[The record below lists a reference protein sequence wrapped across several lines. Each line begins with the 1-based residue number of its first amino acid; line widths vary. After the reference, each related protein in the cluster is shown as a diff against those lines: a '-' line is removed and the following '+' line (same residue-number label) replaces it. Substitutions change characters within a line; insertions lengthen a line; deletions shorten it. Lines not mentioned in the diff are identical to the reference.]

1 MPNEEL
7 VQRGYYGDNGLS
19 GDRFGSF
26 EVLNLGATTFSVL
39 ARAGLAFAPPS
50 EVQYPFTRFKP
61 PARIG
66 GAKPDTVVARRMDG
80 KLAPVAV
87 LEHKAP
93 REIDTQA
100 KWTSAAE
107 QAIFYGAV
115 LGARLA
121 AFTNGTDVHYV
132 DVTKS
137 VQQGVVVVIEDARAW
152 GPAVV
157 DDLLS
162 VQPGEVKD
170 PTELAEAVWQIIWHA
185 TKAEPKDCL
194 LTFVEIFMLKFLS
207 DNLPAKNLPQR
218 FRFDTLLADEAA
230 FRETHGKLQ
239 VDYYVSDI
247 RPQIKRLFPDNTIVG
262 EEGLPEVFGLKTL
275 VSKTSIINGFV
286 FLRSSERS
294 LSAFNRTFL
303 DILAAFQRFG
313 PLTAIEPEFK
323 LRLYETFL
331 RRSARQQRLGQFFT
345 PRNIIRPMVRMA
357 QLGKLPDGA
366 LVLDPAAGVGGFLL
380 EPLLF
385 DDSLPDNYTFSGGS
399 AKRRVRTVGID
410 VDTDLH
416 ILAKAN
422 TLLHLAESV
431 RDPRVSIDALNQG
444 MANTMLLMN
453 EHEMLGSLLNPPRE
467 QADVVLTNP
476 PYVTKGSSVYREAA
490 ADVQGDR
497 NGLDLRDYY
506 DTGGLGVE
514 ALFMR
519 YIAGSLREGGRAFVI
534 VPLGLLNRSEPKP
547 KRSLLA
553 ECNVVASI
561 ALPRKAF
568 FNTAQPTYVLVLE
581 RRYTPEDPRPDVF
594 CAIARST
601 GETLDARRTPTPDDN
616 DLAEIAEVFVAW
628 SNGDPT
634 PAAELPFVKIESATE
649 FDESKRWDVTRF
661 WDDDELVKMGVRV
674 PPVER
679 TEFIDEAA
687 DTLRELIA
695 ELDEANADL
704 RALVPIST
712 VKWSVGDPDLFTLKP
727 GKRVRHQDVL
737 DHPGDL
743 PVLSCFTRA
752 TAEKGRVDEEW
763 ALGIGAWI
771 IDRPT
776 VTVNA
781 TGASGVGIVFL
792 RETRAMIT
800 DDVIAVVPE
809 VDGLDPQYLA
819 VALSSVI
826 GQGDFQYEAKLY
838 QGRLKEL
845 KIEVPVCEDGTPDIE
860 LQRAIGRAV
869 ARVEQIKERMT
880 DLGTW
885 SKQSR
890 LI

>member
-7 VQRGYYGDNGLS
+7 AQRGYFDDAGLHGS
-19 GDRFGSF
+19 RFGSL
-26 EVLNLGATTFSVL
+26 EVLNLGSSTFTAL
-39 ARAGLAFAPPS
+39 ARAGLTFVLPS
-50 EVQYPFTRFKP
+50 EVPYPFTSFKP
-61 PARIG
+61 PARVG
-66 GAKPDTVVARRMDG
+66 GAKPDEVVCRRVNG
-80 KLAPVAV
+80 RLVPVAV

-93 REIDTQA
+93 NEIDTSA
-100 KWTSAAE
+100 KRLRAAE

-115 LGARLA
+115 LGAPVA
-121 AFTNGTDVHYV
+121 AYTNGANTYYIDVA
-132 DVTKS
+132 KS
-137 VQQGVVVVIEDARAW
+137 IESGAPVMIDDKRAW

-157 DDLLS
+157 EDLLS
-162 VQPGEVKD
+162 AKPGEVKD

-207 DNLPAKNLPQR
+207 DNLPAAVLPQR
-218 FRFDTLLADEAA
+218 FRFETLLADEGA
-230 FRETHGKLQ
+230 FRATHGKLQ

-247 RPQIKRLFPDNTIVG
+247 RPQIKRLFPDNTIAG
-262 EEGLPEVFGLKTL
+262 EPRLPEVFGLGTL
-275 VSKTSIINGFV
+275 VSKTSVLNGFV
-286 FLRSSERS
+286 FLHSSDRS

-313 PLTAIEPEFK
+313 PLTSIDPEFK

-357 QLGKLPDGA
+357 QLGNLPDGA
-366 LVLDPAAGVGGFLL
+366 LVLDPAAGVGGFVL

-385 DDSLPDNYTFSGGS
+385 EDALPGNFTFVGGS
-399 AKRRVRTVGID
+399 ARRRVRTVGID
-410 VDTDLH
+410 VDVDLH

-431 RDPRVSIDALNQG
+431 RDPRVSMEALNQA

-453 EHEMLGSLLNPPRE
+453 EHEMLGSLLNPPRAE
-467 QADVVLTNP
+467 ADVVLTNP

-490 ADVQGDR
+490 ANVQGDR
-497 NGLDLRDYY
+497 NGLDLKDYY
-506 DTGGLGVE
+506 DSGGLGVE

-519 YIAGSLREGGRAFVI
+519 YIAGSLKPGGRAFVV

-547 KRSLLA
+547 KRKLLD
-553 ECNVVASI
+553 ECNIVASI

-581 RRYTPEDPRPDVF
+581 RRYTAADPRPDVF

-616 DLAEIAEVFVAW
+616 DLAAIAEAFVAW
-628 SNGDPT
+628 TNGDAG
-634 PAAELPFVKIESATE
+634 PAADHPCVKIESATE
-649 FDESKRWDVTRF
+649 FDESKRWDVPRF
-661 WDDDELVKMGVRV
+661 WDDDELVKLGVRV
-674 PPVER
+674 PPVDR
-679 TEFIDEAA
+679 SEFIDEAS
-687 DTLRELIA
+687 DTLRELLA
-695 ELDEANADL
+695 ELDEANAAL
-704 RALVPIST
+704 AALVPKQTAS
-712 VKWSVGDPDLFTLKP
+712 WSIGDPDLFALKP

-743 PVLSCFTRA
+743 PVLSCFTRS
-752 TAEKGRVDEEW
+752 TAEKGRVDPTW
-763 ALGIGAWI
+763 ARSIGAWI
-771 IDRPT
+771 IEEPT

-800 DDVIAVVPE
+800 DDVIAVVPRAP
-809 VDGLDPQYLA
+809 GLDPQYLA

-826 GQGDFQYEAKLY
+826 AQGDFQYEAKLY

-845 KIEVPVCEDGTPDIE
+845 AIEVPVDDAGVPDLE
-860 LQRAIGRAV
+860 LQRSIGMAV

-880 DLGTW
+880 DLGVW
-885 SKQSR
+885 SKQTR
-890 LI
+890 LV